1 MITYY
6 LSGGN
11 MKARFTDGRV
21 PEQNKSARA
30 MVAAQL
36 KAARISMNMT
46 QQDLADM
53 TGTQKSNISRMESGS
68 YNPSLDF
75 LVKVAASLDKNL
87 RVTLE

>member
-1 MITYY
+1 
-6 LSGGN
+6 
-11 MKARFTDGRV
+11 MKARFSDGFV

-30 MVAAQL
+30 MVASEL
-36 KAARISMNMT
+36 KAARLEKRMT

-75 LVKVAASLDKNL
+75 LVKVAASLDRTLK
-87 RVTLE
+87 VTLE

>member
-1 MITYY
+1 
-6 LSGGN
+6 

>member
-1 MITYY
+1 
-6 LSGGN
+6 

-21 PEQNKSARA
+21 PEQNRSARA
-30 MVAAQL
+30 MVAAEL
-36 KAARISMNMT
+36 KAARKAMHMT

-75 LVKVAASLDKNL
+75 LVKVAASLEKNL
-87 RVTLE
+87 KVTLE